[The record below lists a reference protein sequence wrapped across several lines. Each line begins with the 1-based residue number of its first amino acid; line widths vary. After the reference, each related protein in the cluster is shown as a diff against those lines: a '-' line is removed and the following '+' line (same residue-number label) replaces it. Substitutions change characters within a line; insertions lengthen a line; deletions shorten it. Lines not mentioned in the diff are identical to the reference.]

1 MGDNAQLPPVFQK
14 PMYSEENGWANTTDN
29 VGRIVVSDFLTG
41 STDNTVKSSV
51 VVMDQVLRQDDT
63 SFLDLLER
71 KADGTLKSADIDFI
85 VGKCL
90 DKATENTRQLFA
102 QAIHLVPT

>member
-1 MGDNAQLPPVFQK
+1 
-14 PMYSEENGWANTTDN
+14 
-29 VGRIVVSDFLTG
+29 
-41 STDNTVKSSV
+41 
-51 VVMDQVLRQDDT
+51 MDQVLRQDNT

-71 KADGTLKSADIDFI
+71 MADGMLKSAADIDFI

-90 DKATENTRQLFA
+90 DKATENTRQLLA

>member
-1 MGDNAQLPPVFQK
+1 M
-14 PMYSEENGWANTTDN
+14 
-29 VGRIVVSDFLTG
+29 
-41 STDNTVKSSV
+41 
-51 VVMDQVLRQDDT
+51 
-63 SFLDLLER
+63 
-71 KADGTLKSADIDFI
+71 ADGTLKSAADIDFI

>member
-1 MGDNAQLPPVFQK
+1 
-14 PMYSEENGWANTTDN
+14 MYSEENSWANTTDN

-41 STDNTVKSSV
+41 LTDITVKSSV